1 MRKVLFGTPTY
12 DGKVHVEFLQSL
24 IHTISLTSQAEIA
37 LYPVQICGD
46 ALVQRARNDLISMAI
61 ETECDDIV
69 FMDSDQEWN
78 PEWVLSMLNHAADVV
93 GGVVVKKSNT
103 PGFNVKLLPSGA
115 TLEKNGLMEVECIG
129 TGFLRISKRAMNAVW
144 DISQEYKN
152 DNKKIARMVFDV
164 QIINGDLVSEDNV
177 FCKKWRSLGEKVYID
192 PNITCNHIGSH
203 KWSGNFLE
211 YLTAVQTQSKLTV
224 NGETQ

>member
-1 MRKVLFGTPTY
+1 M
-12 DGKVHVEFLQSL
+12 
-24 IHTISLTSQAEIA
+24 
-37 LYPVQICGD
+37 
-46 ALVQRARNDLISMAI
+46 QRARNDLISMAI

-211 YLTAVQTQSKLTV
+211 YLTAVQTQSKLTDTS
-224 NGETQ
+224 ETQ

>member
-211 YLTAVQTQSKLTV
+211 YLTAVQTQSKLTDTS
-224 NGETQ
+224 ETQ